1 MDLVKCKVNKSKNL
15 CGFVCLEESVM
26 KRFNLKTAIQCV
38 VFVCALIILSQVSM
52 AGNLEPSAPPGS
64 TMKPLDQVEP
74 RIPITSVPYTISQS
88 GSYYLTKNLTA
99 ADTAITVSADDVTI
113 DLRGFSLTGN
123 NTGSGVYMTDRINV
137 EIRNGTIRN
146 FNYGINDDY
155 IMMVSNGTS
164 TNHRVIGV
172 RALSNVNFGI
182 KLYGPNNEVRDC
194 SASNNGTSAS
204 GSNIFGISVGNN
216 STVTG
221 NTVNNN
227 GGSAQSN
234 AWVFG
239 ITAGYNCT
247 ITGNAVSFNGYMA
260 GESTTVYGI
269 VANSGSTITGNT
281 VSGNGTLTGSVY
293 GIAANGEGS
302 TITGN
307 TVYGNGSSAT
317 VLVHGIYASA
327 GCTVTG
333 NTAYLNGNGMSAT
346 SGTVDGI
353 YAGDGCT
360 VIGNTVYSNG
370 TFASGTIYGIYL
382 SGHNLVDQNAAYG
395 NNGTNMNTGLVSCVY
410 GKNLA
415 P

>member
-1 MDLVKCKVNKSKNL
+1 MDLVRRKVSKYKNL
-15 CGFVCLEESVM
+15 SGFVCSEEKVM
-26 KRFNLKTAIQCV
+26 KKFNSKTAIQCS

-52 AGNLEPSAPPGS
+52 AGNLEPNAPPGS

-99 ADTAITVSADDVTI
+99 TGTAITVNADDVTV
-113 DLRGFSLTGN
+113 DLCGFSLTGN
-123 NTGSGVYMTDRINV
+123 NTGSGIYMTDRINV

-146 FNYGINDDY
+146 FSYGINDDY

-204 GSNIFGISVGNN
+204 GSSIFGISVGNN

-221 NTVNNN
+221 NTVSNN
-227 GGSAQSN
+227 GTSAQVN
-234 AWVFG
+234 AYVFG
-239 ITAGYNCT
+239 ISAGNSCT
-247 ITGNAVSFNGYMA
+247 ITGNAVFSNGYMA
-260 GESTTVYGI
+260 AEDTTIYGI
-269 VANSGSTITGNT
+269 AASSGSKITGNT
-281 VSGNGTLTGSVY
+281 VSSNGTSAGSVY
-293 GIAANGEGS
+293 GIAANNGGS

-317 VLVHGIYASA
+317 LTVDGIYASA
-327 GCTVTG
+327 GCTVTR
-333 NTAYLNGNGMSAT
+333 NTAYLNGQGMSFAA
-346 SGTVDGI
+346 GI
-353 YAGDGCT
+353 VYGIQAGYGCT
-360 VIGNTVYSNG
+360 LIGNTVYSNG
-370 TFASGTIYGIYL
+370 TFASGTVFGIYL
-382 SGHNLVDQNAAYG
+382 AGNNLVDQNTAYN
-395 NNGTNMNTGLVSCVY
+395 NNGTNMTHPANCTYGLNY
-410 GKNLA
+410 A